1 MISLSNIYLSKIC
14 FSFFYSKLL
23 KSITLSILDYSSYFH
38 FCLSSSLFPPLFLFF
53 FFFVPFFFFLIKFN
67 ELAVDSPGG
76 QVCAADKVTLHKRNF
91 VNEPRAEQWHEEEEE
106 ELCLFWK
113 TPVSEKNVPE
123 WDTGTWPTIQLSP
136 LPLHKRLGRR
146 VKGREGKD
154 GRGLLREYRDR
165 YHRRKKKERK
175 KEGKKEEERNSHE
188 RDANIGWQDSGHWI
202 PSSNQPPLIISKRGE
217 AL

>member
-23 KSITLSILDYSSYFH
+23 KSIILSILDYSSYFH

-91 VNEPRAEQWHEEEEE
+91 VNEPRAEQWDEEEEEE

-123 WDTGTWPTIQLSP
+123 WDTETWPTIQLSP

-146 VKGREGKD
+146 EREGREGWTRFVARVSWSVSSAKKK
-154 GRGLLREYRDR
+154 REKE
-165 YHRRKKKERK
+165 RRKKNGIPTKETRTLGDK
-175 KEGKKEEERNSHE
+175 IAGIEYLRVTNRH
-188 RDANIGWQDSGHWI
+188 
-202 PSSNQPPLIISKRGE
+202 
-217 AL
+217 